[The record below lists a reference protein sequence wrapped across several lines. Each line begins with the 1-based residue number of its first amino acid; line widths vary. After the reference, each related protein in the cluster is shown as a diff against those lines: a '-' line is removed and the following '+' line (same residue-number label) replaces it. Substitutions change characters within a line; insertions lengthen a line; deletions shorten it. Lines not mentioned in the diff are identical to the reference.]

1 MYLNTFFFFNGGW
14 GPWRCKCL
22 GPTKVLIWS
31 WLAQGHTAG
40 KGQKNVRQALVS
52 LTSRLIRCIW
62 RAETVPS
69 FLSWYLIPGD
79 SSVNVELNYIVTP
92 NCFIQWTMNS
102 KLLQIFF
109 FFFFFWPCWVFVA
122 VPWLSVVA
130 GSWNYSRCSAQ
141 ASHWGG
147 IPCGAQ
153 ALGCMDFSSCGTWA
167 QWLWL
172 MGSAAQAQ

>member
-1 MYLNTFFFFNGGW
+1 MNPACITFVFMPCRQKYVFKYFFFFNGGW

-92 NCFIQWTMNS
+92 NCFIQWTHMVDTQQLSLWCIIVVNLIKACALFTEKS
-102 KLLQIFF
+102 FTKLGEHI
-109 FFFFFWPCWVFVA
+109 
-122 VPWLSVVA
+122 
-130 GSWNYSRCSAQ
+130 
-141 ASHWGG
+141 WGG
-147 IPCGAQ
+147 YVSP
-153 ALGCMDFSSCGTWA
+153 ALMEEGCR
-167 QWLWL
+167 LRE
-172 MGSAAQAQ
+172 

>member
-1 MYLNTFFFFNGGW
+1 MNPACITFVFMPCREKYVFKYFFFFNGGW

-109 FFFFFWPCWVFVA
+109 FFFFLAMLGLCRCALAFCSCRKLELFSLQCTGFSLRWHPLWGT
-122 VPWLSVVA
+122 
-130 GSWNYSRCSAQ
+130 GSRVHGLQ
-141 ASHWGG
+141 
-147 IPCGAQ
+147 
-153 ALGCMDFSSCGTWA
+153 
-167 QWLWL
+167 
-172 MGSAAQAQ
+172 